1 MAKRKVKVFEKMNLY
16 EGSAVGLPAYP
27 DAHLSG
33 ECSLIKSLGAS
44 FIDEAEEIVGD
55 KQLNLKGQE
64 MEQDAKIPVV
74 EKSLEVSK
82 VPEVAKNAEVQTEKS
97 VLATEITKAIKD
109 GMKEVLK
116 DLETERGLVENDKA
130 KTDLSKKSMGELA
143 MSMGLFV
150 KKD

>member
-1 MAKRKVKVFEKMNLY
+1 MAKRKVKVFGKMNLY

-44 FIDEAEEIVGD
+44 FTDETEEIMGD
-55 KQLNLKGQE
+55 NQLNLKGQE
-64 MEQDAKIPVV
+64 MENAKIPEVS
-74 EKSLEVSK
+74 KSVEVSK
-82 VPEVAKNAEVQTEKS
+82 VPEVAKNEEVQTEKS
-97 VLATEITKAIKD
+97 VLATEIAKAIKE

-116 DLETERGLVENDKA
+116 DLGTERGLVENDKA

-150 KKD
+150 KN